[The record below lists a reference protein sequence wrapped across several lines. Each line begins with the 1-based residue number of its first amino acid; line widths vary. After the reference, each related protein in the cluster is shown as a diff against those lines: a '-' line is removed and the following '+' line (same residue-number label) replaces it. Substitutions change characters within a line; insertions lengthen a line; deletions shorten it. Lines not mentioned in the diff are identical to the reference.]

1 MFGVLVGAILVW
13 EPSNKHTHTLRQKR
27 SKEEEEE
34 AKERATQPPARLCV
48 LAFALH
54 PLVDVFSP
62 SLLLLLL
69 LVARVCLSRRES
81 GWQ

>member
-34 AKERATQPPARLCV
+34 AKERATQPPARLHTQQCVCV

-54 PLVDVFSP
+54 PLVDVFFPLSSSP
-62 SLLLLLL
+62 PPP
-69 LVARVCLSRRES
+69 RRS
-81 GWQ
+81 CVS